1 MLNVYILQN
10 HSPDF
15 LCRNFKILSHLKL
28 AVNDLNKTILKI
40 SKRFHSLSI
49 ASIQQISY
57 HFFRTPA
64 KLLHEVVLVDDKS
77 ELEHLH
83 QPLEDEI
90 KKPYYQGKIKLVR
103 NKQREGLIR
112 ARNNG
117 AIAASGDVVVFLD
130 AHCEVGPNWLP
141 PLLTPIY
148 DNPKTLTVP
157 VIDGI
162 QWSDFSINPVYA
174 EGAHSRGK

>member
-1 MLNVYILQN
+1 M
-10 HSPDF
+10 
-15 LCRNFKILSHLKL
+15 
-28 AVNDLNKTILKI
+28 
-40 SKRFHSLSI
+40 
-49 ASIQQISY
+49 
-57 HFFRTPA
+57 
-64 KLLHEVVLVDDKS
+64 VDDKS